1 MMWADLSVDDLA
13 VQTVGSKEIPMAG
26 QRVGW
31 KAVKK
36 AGQWVLLLAD
46 NWVEQM
52 AVSTVALTAGR

>member
-1 MMWADLSVDDLA
+1 MWADLSVDDLA

-26 QRVGW
+26 QRVGL